1 MGDPVLG
8 GDVSKWQKTVAAS
21 FELKVLMNL
30 SRVADDADLRV
41 KERFA
46 AIVSNKKLMESNE
59 DNYQLVFSERKA
71 SVILC
76 IGMTLTIICILCCRL

>member
-1 MGDPVLG
+1 
-8 GDVSKWQKTVAAS
+8 
-21 FELKVLMNL
+21 MNL

-59 DNYQLVFSERKA
+59 DNYQLVFSEKKGQRYPMYKDDFNYNMYPML
-71 SVILC
+71 STMIVDVIEAKSRLSF
-76 IGMTLTIICILCCRL
+76 ILYCRTV